1 MNINKITITS
11 AAAMAGLAASVE
23 DYAVSFNLSKGTN
36 HFPAPRRIKSIVSIY
51 NSSRDGTL
59 KSYNYPSDKG
69 EPRPSW
75 TYRTAR
81 RNVARDGNLL
91 TKAV

>member
-1 MNINKITITS
+1 MSMVS
-11 AAAMAGLAASVE
+11 AMEA
-23 DYAVSFNLSKGTN
+23 YANVFSMLSPIN

-59 KSYNYPSDKG
+59 KSYNHQFNIG

-75 TYRTAR
+75 TYRAAR
-81 RNVARDGNLL
+81 RNVVRRETLL
-91 TKAV
+91 TKVL